1 MSAPL
6 LISADVG
13 QVSPF
18 SLETW
23 GNEELIA
30 VSQQFRAG
38 GPYQG
43 ARLVVGELNYGEV
56 VGGGYTGSG
65 HNVWG
70 KLLPG
75 GDIALVFV
83 SNEDTPTDVTCDASC
98 FAKLGDANAAS
109 GYRVR
114 DLWQKK
120 DIGEIHAP
128 LTLTASKLPING
140 GVAAYRLSPVAEVEV
155 EVA

>member
-13 QVSPF
+13 QVSAF

-23 GNEELIA
+23 GNEEVIA
-30 VSQQFRAG
+30 VNQQFRAG

-43 ARLVVGELNYGEV
+43 ARLVGGQLNYGEV

-98 FAKLGDANAAS
+98 FGKLADTHEAVSA
-109 GYRVR
+109 YRVR

-120 DIGEIHAP
+120 DVGEIRP
-128 LTLTASKLPING
+128 PFTLTASKLPIHG
-140 GVAAYRLSPVAEVEV
+140 GVAAYRLSPVTEEVEL
-155 EVA
+155 A